1 MSRENVEVVR
11 RWIESYNRRDIEG
24 VIALSGPE
32 IEFRSIFAGI
42 ESGGVFRGYPGVL
55 DYFKAL
61 DDAYERFL
69 LVPHELVD
77 AGAGV
82 LLVGDADWC
91 GRESGA
97 AGKTSIFPAFWL
109 RAGKVFRVE
118 TFTDRGTAVD
128 ALGLSE

>member
-11 RWIESYNRRDIEG
+11 RWIETYNRRDIDG
-24 VIALSGPE
+24 LIALSAPE

-61 DDAYERFL
+61 DDAYERFTV
-69 LVPHELVD
+69 VPHDLVD

-82 LLVGDADWC
+82 LCVGDADWC

-97 AGKTSIFPAFWL
+97 AGRTPIFPAFWL
-109 RAGKVFRVE
+109 RAGRVFRVE
-118 TFTDRGTAVD
+118 TFTARATAAD